1 MAHAVGSFEQK
12 CALSERRRCE
22 TKENKVCLFVAM
34 EFRHSN
40 LETLLTSDAEIS
52 ELCSI
57 EWLGILRRATF
68 ASHYT
73 NAHEESK
80 GKTKTK

>member
-1 MAHAVGSFEQK
+1 MRAFRK
-12 CALSERRRCE
+12 
-22 TKENKVCLFVAM
+22 TKMRNQGKQGMPICSYGVQAF
-34 EFRHSN
+34 EFRDAF
-40 LETLLTSDAEIS
+40 ESDAEIS

-80 GKTKTK
+80 GKIKTK